1 VRGEE
6 SEFDGKKDSL
16 EGMEVRKGRLTY
28 NGFFP
33 KILMKASSTLQNSSC
48 NSSYDSV
55 VRSLWDQVW
64 DPNVCCLL
72 VSLYCFTWNDRG
84 HTENLGIEYHLRG
97 CRCSRSCFPV
107 H

>member
-1 VRGEE
+1 VGKREGCEGKRA
-6 SEFDGKKDSL
+6 SLMFDGKKDSL

-55 VRSLWDQVW
+55 VRSLWDQV
-64 DPNVCCLL
+64 
-72 VSLYCFTWNDRG
+72 
-84 HTENLGIEYHLRG
+84 
-97 CRCSRSCFPV
+97 
-107 H
+107 